1 MKLKLGSV
9 RTNFTNA
16 LQDYIIENNPKMLVG
31 RDETIKLLDSGGSVG
46 VNSKGLLDAFPKSKE
61 SILVRTFWRQP
72 KCSGDSQKCYPESHM
87 KKQIRVM
94 CPESMPFNS
103 DSMDFV
109 TVPFVIHELPTPI
122 TESVIHEAMRVLKPR
137 GILSI
142 SELNGK
148 TIESLPML
156 RRCQC

>member
-1 MKLKLGSV
+1 M
-9 RTNFTNA
+9 
-16 LQDYIIENNPKMLVG
+16 
-31 RDETIKLLDSGGSVG
+31 
-46 VNSKGLLDAFPKSKE
+46 
-61 SILVRTFWRQP
+61 FWRQP
-72 KCSGDSQKCYPESHM
+72 KMLPGIAHEETNSCDVPYHRGFA
-87 KKQIRVM
+87 
-94 CPESMPFNS
+94 ESMPFNS

-156 RRCQC
+156 RRYQC

>member
-1 MKLKLGSV
+1 VKLKLGSV

-31 RDETIKLLDSGGSVG
+31 RDETIKLLDSGCSVG
-46 VNSKGLLDAFPKSKE
+46 VNSKGLLDAFSKSKE

-94 CPESMPFNS
+94 CPIIAGLQNPCLL
-103 DSMDFV
+103 
-109 TVPFVIHELPTPI
+109 TAT
-122 TESVIHEAMRVLKPR
+122 RW
-137 GILSI
+137 IL
-142 SELNGK
+142 LQY
-148 TIESLPML
+148 LL
-156 RRCQC
+156 